1 MRFKYSPEVDILM
14 VYVSD
19 EPLRFGEDNEGVIVH
34 HSEGGSPVALEI
46 LDASQFAMFA
56 NTSLITGQ
64 EVSNPDVPVVP
75 FTKERN
81 VPFRTIPKGN
91 ADLRFQYLSDS
102 DTLIIKLGDGTFNF
116 QRRYCEMVVHYDH
129 NELPVGLE
137 IDKGR
142 QFVLGTLESVLLEKE
157 VSVA

>member
-1 MRFKYSPEVDILM
+1 MRFRYSPEVDILM

-19 EPLRFGEDNEGVIVH
+19 EPFWFGEDNEGVIVH
-34 HSEGGSPVALEI
+34 HGKDGTPLALEI

-56 NTSLITGQ
+56 NTSLVTGQ
-64 EVSNPDVPVVP
+64 EVINPDVPEVP

-81 VPFRTIPKGN
+81 VTFRTIPKGN

-102 DTLIIKLGDGTFNF
+102 DTLTIKFGDGTSNF
-116 QRRYCEMVVHYDH
+116 QRRCCEMTVHYDH
-129 NELPVGLE
+129 NELPVGLDIE
-137 IDKGR
+137 KGR
-142 QFVLGTLESVLLEKE
+142 QFVLGTLESVLLERE